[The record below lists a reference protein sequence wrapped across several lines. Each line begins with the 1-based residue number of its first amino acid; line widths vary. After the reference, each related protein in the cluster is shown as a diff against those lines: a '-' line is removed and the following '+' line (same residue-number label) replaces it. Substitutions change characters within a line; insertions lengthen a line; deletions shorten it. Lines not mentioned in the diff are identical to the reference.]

1 MRKKHQKIQRKPDA
15 RAPGVAMEAREL
27 RARMLAA
34 GLKPET
40 LAPLLDDGAVQTEG
54 FDVIHRALRQDASQQ
69 AADAVLKLVGQA

>member
-1 MRKKHQKIQRKPDA
+1 MRKKPQKIQRKPDA

-40 LAPLLDDGAVQTEG
+40 LAPLLGVTARAVYHMLAGRTIRYL
-54 FDVIHRALRQDASQQ
+54 VAY
-69 AADAVLKLVGQA
+69 AVRHL

>member
-15 RAPGVAMEAREL
+15 RAPSVAMEAREL

-40 LAPLLDDGAVQTEG
+40 LAPLLGVTARGVYHMLSGGTIRYLVAYAVR
-54 FDVIHRALRQDASQQ
+54 HL
-69 AADAVLKLVGQA
+69 

>member
-1 MRKKHQKIQRKPDA
+1 VRKKHQKIQRKPDA

-40 LAPLLDDGAVQTEG
+40 LAPLLGVTARGVYHMLSGGTIRYLVAYAVR
-54 FDVIHRALRQDASQQ
+54 HLA
-69 AADAVLKLVGQA
+69 

>member
-40 LAPLLDDGAVQTEG
+40 LAPLLGVSERSVRNWLTGEAP
-54 FDVIHRALRQDASQQ
+54 IAYSIAY
-69 AADAVLKLVGQA
+69 AARHL